1 MKNYEA
7 CLPALKLNKVEIKLD
22 EAKSKNKRT
31 GI

>member
-7 CLPALKLNKVEIKLD
+7 WLKLNKVEIKLD